1 MNKTRF
7 TVIGAGHGGK
17 AMAADLAARGF
28 PVNLFNRTAERISEI
43 ALRGEIELERENG
56 TTCLGRLMTVTSD
69 IAEALD
75 EAEVIMVVVPASGH
89 RDVARLCAPH
99 LREGQAVVLNPGRT
113 GGALEFRQILD
124 RIGCSSDVIVAET
137 GTFIFASRSTGPA
150 QARIFRRKNAVPLAA
165 LPAVRT
171 GQVLEMVCEAY
182 PQFIPA
188 PNVLHTSLD
197 NMGAMFHPALT
208 LLNAGWIER
217 TKGDFQFYIDGV
229 TRSTAHVLEVLD
241 RERVTIAAALG
252 VRARPALRW
261 LKDAYSAEG
270 ATLYEAIQA
279 NPGYQG
285 IKAPRNLRHRYIFE
299 DVPFSLVPM
308 ASLGEQFGVETWAI
322 DAMIRLACVVHGTNY
337 YRRGR
342 TVEDMGLQGLRVS
355 EVMRVA
361 HDGRIKPVYALP
373 EARSSLPGQRAA
385 LPGGSAEP
393 PSVPL
398 RGAERHAE
406 LAHQQQ
412 VPALAERPLDRES
425 VTNDQT

>member
-1 MNKTRF
+1 MNQQTRF

-28 PVNLFNRTAERISEI
+28 AVNLYNRTAERIQEI
-43 ALRGEIELERENG
+43 ALRGEIELEYEDGRHV
-56 TTCLGRLMTVTSD
+56 LGRLAVVTSD

-75 EAEVIMVVVPASGH
+75 GADVVMVVLPASGH
-89 RDVARLCAPH
+89 RDVACLCAPH
-99 LREGQAVVLNPGRT
+99 LRNGQIVVLNPGRT

-124 RIGCSSDVIVAET
+124 RANCIADVTVAEAS
-137 GTFIFASRSTGPA
+137 TFVFASRSVGPA
-150 QARIFRRKNAVPLAA
+150 EARIFRRKNSVPLAA
-165 LPAVRT
+165 LPAMRT
-171 GQVLEMVCEAY
+171 GHVLEAVYEAY

-197 NMGAMFHPALT
+197 NMGAIFHPTLT

-229 TRSTAHVLEVLD
+229 TRSTARTLEVLD

-261 LKDAYSAEG
+261 LKDAYSAQG
-270 ATLYEAIQA
+270 KTLYEAIQG

-308 ASLGEQFGVETWAI
+308 ASLGKQFGVDAWAI
-322 DAMIRLACVVHGTNY
+322 GAMVRLACVAHGTNY
-337 YRRGR
+337 YERGR
-342 TVEDMGLQGLRVS
+342 TVETMGLKGLRVS
-355 EVMRVA
+355 EVMRYVEE
-361 HDGRIKPVYALP
+361 GRVNPVYPIAKGRNDGAKQSP
-373 EARSSLPGQRAA
+373 AIPVNSPSL
-385 LPGGSAEP
+385 S
-393 PSVPL
+393 
-398 RGAERHAE
+398 
-406 LAHQQQ
+406 
-412 VPALAERPLDRES
+412 
-425 VTNDQT
+425 